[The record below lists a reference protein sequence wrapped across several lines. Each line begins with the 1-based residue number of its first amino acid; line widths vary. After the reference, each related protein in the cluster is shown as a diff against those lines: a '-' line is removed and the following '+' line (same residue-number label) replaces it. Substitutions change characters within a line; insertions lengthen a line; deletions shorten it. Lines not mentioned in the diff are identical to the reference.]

1 MNRRKILS
9 QSDYRS
15 AIEKAVPG
23 QGVLFLIDR
32 AGTTFFVTL
41 TEEK

>member
-1 MNRRKILS
+1 M
-9 QSDYRS
+9 
-15 AIEKAVPG
+15 EKVKPE

-32 AGTTFFVTL
+32 GGSTFFVTL

>member
-1 MNRRKILS
+1 VNRQKILS
-9 QSDYRS
+9 EKDYGN
-15 AIEKAVPG
+15 AMEKAKPG

-32 AGTTFFVTL
+32 QGSTFFVML